1 MANYKEGTCGV
12 TGSTTPC
19 LLLRNNSI
27 AKQYLSRY
35 NLKRRVAS
43 LPPLSSE
50 VFAEKVLTAQASSSA
65 AAAKASFERV
75 CLECQKTYYSE
86 NAYQN
91 HLGSQKHRLRAAAHQ
106 HGNPGPQD
114 DETGSLISSTI
125 SLGEPIEN
133 ASVGTNDPEAEAEF
147 SEVVNGIKEAS
158 LEEKK
163 LEPVSRRPSRPHHT
177 SNEDRLEHP
186 LSQTATEA
194 STASTSANT
203 NTSKVVIPNCCLF
216 CNYDSPTFKLHVMHM
231 TKYHGLFI
239 PEQAYLVDLEGL
251 IGYLQ
256 KKITESHEC
265 LYCHKVRGSTT
276 SIQAHMLDKGHCMIA
291 FDDEEDMIEVGQF
304 YDFRSTY
311 SDSGEDDEDTDME
324 DSNTKLHGGVRLGSK
339 RSEALKTVTSGSDG
353 DQEMQDGEEN
363 GDGWETD
370 SSVSS
375 LDSEDLTAVPID
387 HTHAFERLPMHRHH
401 SHADPRPHRTVDGFH
416 SHAHSHHAV
425 FHSDYELHL
434 PSGRTAGHRSLS
446 RYYRQNLHNYP
457 TPAERIERRMIADA
471 AEDSDSVEQAMVQ
484 NGDRG
489 RQIMT
494 RANGG
499 SGMVGVS
506 DAKKREVRA
515 VEKRERKREQRA
527 RQQYQWA
534 VDKNGNSQKHFRVR
548 TQ

>member
-1 MANYKEGTCGV
+1 M
-12 TGSTTPC
+12 
-19 LLLRNNSI
+19 
-27 AKQYLSRY
+27 
-35 NLKRRVAS
+35 
-43 LPPLSSE
+43 
-50 VFAEKVLTAQASSSA
+50 
-65 AAAKASFERV
+65 
-75 CLECQKTYYSE
+75 
-86 NAYQN
+86 
-91 HLGSQKHRLRAAAHQ
+91 
-106 HGNPGPQD
+106 
-114 DETGSLISSTI
+114 SSTI
-125 SLGEPIEN
+125 SLGEPIET

-147 SEVVNGIKEAS
+147 SVVVNGIKEAS

-163 LEPVSRRPSRPHHT
+163 LEPVSRRPSRPHRS
-177 SNEDRLEHP
+177 SNDDRPEHP
-186 LSQTATEA
+186 LSQTTTETSTTSSSAT
-194 STASTSANT
+194 
-203 NTSKVVIPNCCLF
+203 PNPSEVALPNRCLF
-216 CNYDSPTFKLHVMHM
+216 CNYESPTFKLHVMHM

-256 KKITESHEC
+256 KKIVEFHEC
-265 LYCHKVRGSTT
+265 LCCHKIKGST
-276 SIQAHMLDKGHCMIA
+276 SAIQTHMTDKGHCMIA
-291 FDDEEDMIEVGQF
+291 FDEEEDMVEVGQF

-311 SDSGEDDEDTDME
+311 SDPGEDDEDTDME
-324 DSNTKLHGGVRLGSK
+324 DSNAKSHGGVKLGSK
-339 RSEALKTVTSGSDG
+339 RSEALKTVASGSDG

-401 SHADPRPHRTVDGFH
+401 SHVDPRPHRTVDGFH

-446 RYYRQNLHNYP
+446 RYYRQNLHSYP

-471 AEDSDSVEQAMVQ
+471 AADSDSEGQATEQ
-484 NGDRG
+484 NEGRG
-489 RQIMT
+489 RQIAT

-499 SGMVGVS
+499 LGMVGVS

-515 VEKRERKREQRA
+515 VEKRELKREQRA
-527 RQQYQWA
+527 KQQYQWG
-534 VDKNGNSQKHFRVR
+534 VDKRGNSQKHFRVGLPQSHQHDNNLLTFNR
-548 TQ
+548 IHSCSDAVPFSLHFEIFLRVSCASEW